1 MATDTIQFANRLALI
16 ACPHPTRIGHGEK
29 SFYLRFVYFGAA
41 CKTKLMMI
49 SHKANVVPN
58 I

>member
-1 MATDTIQFANRLALI
+1 MDTIWFANRLALI
-16 ACPHPTRIGHGEK
+16 ACPHPTRSGHGEK
-29 SFYLRFVYFGAA
+29 SIYLRFVYFGAA
-41 CKTKLMMI
+41 CKTKPIMI